1 MHTPS
6 ITDDTKF
13 EPVKSSSDKESSQL
27 VEERDATELDANQAT
42 VLGKKSLPRL
52 ELLTPESVEKIGKIS
67 SSAKSHI
74 YGANKVSSENPFL
87 IVDAE
92 QTSTVKSMTESQET
106 IPEKQSYK
114 SLADFTKEN
123 LINYDADGKTE
134 SVEGE

>member
-27 VEERDATELDANQAT
+27 VEERDASELDPNKEGA
-42 VLGKKSLPRL
+42 LGKKSLPRL

-67 SSAKSHI
+67 SSAKSQI
-74 YGANKVSSENPFL
+74 YGTHKVSSDNPFL
-87 IVDAE
+87 IVDAG
-92 QTSTVKSMTESQET
+92 QTSTVQSMTESQET

-134 SVEGE
+134 SVEDE